1 MIELQEVAVIL
12 GDGVG
17 PELVKAMMRVVTATG
32 APVNMIPCDAG
43 TDWYESHT
51 GDSLIPDETR
61 DVINST
67 QACFKGPTTTPG
79 GPGSPRSVAVTIR
92 QEMDLYA
99 NVRPIKT
106 FVNTPHPLGDV
117 DFVCVREATEGMYS
131 GSETQLSTDMYVA
144 LRKITKSASRKIANF
159 AFQEAKQRT
168 WQTVVAI
175 HKSNILKLTD
185 GVFLQAVRAAK
196 NEYPHIEL
204 WEYHV
209 DNVAQQL
216 VKNPQ
221 IFNKSILLSTNLFM
235 DIISEECAALVGSI
249 GMIYSANF
257 GDSYAMFEPAHGS
270 APKYRNLDKVNPTA
284 TVLAGAWMLDYLGS
298 SHESS
303 MIFNAVQEVIAEGKT
318 TYDLGG
324 SLPTTQVVECIIEK
338 VESYLKRS

>member
-1 MIELQEVAVIL
+1 MQDVAVIL

-17 PELVKAMMRVVTATG
+17 PELVEATMRVVTATG
-32 APVNMIPCDAG
+32 APVNMILCQAG
-43 TDWYESHT
+43 RDWYESHA

-106 FVNTPHPLGDV
+106 FANTPRPLGDV

-131 GSETQLSTDMYVA
+131 GSELKLSADMFVA
-144 LRKITKSASRKIANF
+144 LRKITKSASRKIAKF
-159 AFQEAKQRT
+159 AFKETQKRT
-168 WQTVVAI
+168 WKTVVAI
-175 HKSNILKLTD
+175 HKSNILKQTD
-185 GVFLQAVRAAK
+185 GAFLQAVRETK
-196 NEYPHIEL
+196 NDYPSIDL

-221 IFNKSILLSTNLFM
+221 IFNESILLSTNLFM

-257 GDSYAMFEPAHGS
+257 GDNYAMFEPAHGS
-270 APKYRNLDKVNPTA
+270 APKYRGLDKVNPTA
-284 TVLAGAWMLDYLGS
+284 SVLAGAWMLDYLGS

-303 MIFNAVQEVIAEGKT
+303 MIFEALQEVIADGKT

-324 SLPTTQVVECIIEK
+324 DLRTSQVVDCIIEK
-338 VESYLKRS
+338 IESHQKSR

>member
-1 MIELQEVAVIL
+1 MQEVAVIL

-32 APVNMIPCDAG
+32 ASVNMIPCQAG
-43 TDWYESHT
+43 SDWYESHP
-51 GDSLIPDETR
+51 GNSLIPDETR

-79 GPGSPRSVAVTIR
+79 GPGSLRSVAVTIR

-99 NVRPIKT
+99 NVRPIRT
-106 FVNTPHPLGDV
+106 FANTPRPLGDV
-117 DFVCVREATEGMYS
+117 DFVCIREATEGMYS
-131 GSETQLSTDMYVA
+131 GSEIQLSADMFIA

-159 AFQEAKQRT
+159 AFREAEKRK
-168 WQTVVAI
+168 WKTVVAI
-175 HKSNILKLTD
+175 HKSNILKQTD
-185 GVFLQAVRAAK
+185 GAFLQAVREAK
-196 NEYPHIEL
+196 NDYPSIEL
-204 WEYHV
+204 WEYYV
-209 DNVAQQL
+209 DNIAQQL

-221 IFNKSILLSTNLFM
+221 IFNESILLSTNLFM
-235 DIISEECAALVGSI
+235 DIISGECAALVGSI

-270 APKYRNLDKVNPTA
+270 APKYQNLDKVNPTA

-298 SHESS
+298 SRESA
-303 MIFNAVQEVIAEGKT
+303 MIFDALQEVIAEGKT

-324 SLPTTQVVECIIEK
+324 SLRTSQVVDCVINK
-338 VESYLKRS
+338 VESSLKSR